1 MIDNLIVLSY
11 LILILFIGVYY
22 RSKSGNF
29 KSFASV
35 KDSTRKN
42 KLLLVATIFVASVG
56 GGTTFGIAEKS
67 FSGNLAYTYA
77 LILTIPIDLLV
88 AKYIVP
94 KLSKHYGAQSVGD
107 IMEPYYGYAGR
118 LLAGIA
124 AIIISIGLVAAQ
136 ISVSGRIFQYILK
149 TDYLY
154 GVILSY
160 SIVITYTTIGGLR
173 AVMFTNFLQFF
184 SMLIAIPV
192 ITIAGI
198 NVIGFENFIES
209 FPYDKAF
216 FNSKNNLLKDTIIA
230 TLGFAVMGMYPNFIQ
245 RTLINNDHGATTRA
259 IYYKTAIFAVFLL
272 FITLNGL
279 IAYQLYP
286 VQAPS
291 LVLPYLID
299 QIIPVGL
306 KGLVV
311 VGLLAAVMSTADS
324 DLNVTSISLVKDLFS
339 PIFKEHD
346 QQKLLYIARIT
357 NIIMGSSAIMVALTF
372 TNIVDLV
379 VFSAGFWAPMILVP
393 LIFALFDITISK
405 TMMII
410 SSIGGVSSFLSWEYC
425 FACDYD
431 LKGVFVGTLVSLTV
445 FLSAHAFT
453 KGSGKTIKDHV
464 N

>member
-1 MIDNLIVLSY
+1 MVALDGC
-11 LILILFIGVYY
+11 FAGV
-22 RSKSGNF
+22 
-29 KSFASV
+29 
-35 KDSTRKN
+35 
-42 KLLLVATIFVASVG
+42 
-56 GGTTFGIAEKS
+56 
-67 FSGNLAYTYA
+67 
-77 LILTIPIDLLV
+77 
-88 AKYIVP
+88 
-94 KLSKHYGAQSVGD
+94 
-107 IMEPYYGYAGR
+107 
-118 LLAGIA
+118 A
-124 AIIISIGLVAAQ
+124 AIVISIGLMAAQ

-160 SIVITYTTIGGLR
+160 AVVIAYTTIGGLR

-198 NVIGFENFIES
+198 NVTGLENFIHN
-209 FPYDKAF
+209 FPFEKVF
-216 FNSKNNLLKDTIIA
+216 VNQNNNLANDTIIA

-245 RTLINNDHGATTRA
+245 RTLINSEPTETIKA
-259 IYYKTAIFAVFLL
+259 IYYKTVIFAVFLS

-286 VQAPS
+286 AQESS

-299 QIIPVGL
+299 KIIPVGL

-339 PIFKEHD
+339 PIFKQKD

-357 NIIMGSSAIMVALTF
+357 NIIMGSSAILVALTF

-379 VFSAGFWAPMILVP
+379 VFSAGFWGPMILVP
-393 LIFALFDITISK
+393 LIFALFNITIPK

-410 SSIGGVSSFLSWEYC
+410 CSIGGMSSFLIWEYF
-425 FACDYD
+425 FAQEYN
-431 LKGVFVGTLVSLTV
+431 LKAVFVGTMVSLFV
-445 FLSAHAFT
+445 FSSTRLFVQT
-453 KGSGKTIKDHV
+453 KQLKG
-464 N
+464 